1 MPDSKDMSKGSSPSG
16 VASWRP
22 LIRFWSFIRP
32 HRHWLFLGL
41 VVIPVVAGMSA
52 LRPLLL
58 KEAVDVDIAG
68 RDVFALRVTAL
79 LFMGAVA
86 AQFLAQAVQVYAL
99 QRTGHSTIADLRRA
113 VFRHILRLPA
123 RFFDTNPI
131 GSLLSRSTTDVEA
144 LSETLSFGVFTILTD
159 VVMILTVLGAMFY
172 LDVRLTLLSLAIAPV
187 LAIIVRV
194 FSRRLRGLQLEIRRA
209 QAVQVGYL
217 AEQLSGAV

>member
-1 MPDSKDMSKGSSPSG
+1 MHDSKDMSKGNSPSG

-113 VFRHILRLPA
+113 
-123 RFFDTNPI
+123 
-131 GSLLSRSTTDVEA
+131 
-144 LSETLSFGVFTILTD
+144 
-159 VVMILTVLGAMFY
+159 
-172 LDVRLTLLSLAIAPV
+172 
-187 LAIIVRV
+187 
-194 FSRRLRGLQLEIRRA
+194 
-209 QAVQVGYL
+209 
-217 AEQLSGAV
+217 